1 MPALATKQLEL
12 VFRRVLEPI
21 RRCKPEF
28 RDQVA
33 RDRAWAR
40 HYAARG
46 LRAPISRD
54 VRSMSNSFRIA
65 NYYLRAGRHEAAHS
79 LSTHIVK
86 F

>member
-1 MPALATKQLEL
+1 MSAPTTKQLKL

-21 RRCKPEF
+21 RRSKPEF

-40 HYAARG
+40 HYSAQG
-46 LRAPISRD
+46 LRAPIYREI
-54 VRSMSNSFRIA
+54 RSMSNSFRIA
-65 NYYLRAGRHEAAHS
+65 NYYLRAARHRAAAS